1 MSKKLLVITL
11 IVLCGGLFSISALSK
26 NPFPENYQ
34 QNLDALL
41 EQVIKHNEPGALV
54 MVMDRGNIKYV
65 TSRGVTSL
73 DTMQLVTSETQF
85 RLASLSKPFTAYGI
99 YLLEQQGRLDTTF
112 PISTYIDNTPDSWR
126 HLTVKDL
133 LHNQSGINDIFSLL
147 SIKYNGYERASESL
161 EEVIEI
167 IKAQEKLNTIGKSK
181 PMLYSNSNYVLL
193 AHIIEQVTQ
202 QSFANWMLD
211 NVFKPLKMKNTYVFE
226 NDSSTT
232 QDIAK
237 GYWKENG
244 KFEATEHAYELHGAT
259 GVISTAEDLSRWFAF
274 LHQESSVAMK
284 LFEAPKS
291 HNFVGGMFAY
301 FGGEKAPLTLYLNA
315 KVAGYT
321 SSFYLNRDSNLA
333 TMVFSLNEDVQSIDL
348 ITRVDDAIW
357 YGKLPQPQRQTSVSP
372 LSDDELALYEGAY
385 LGSVSSET
393 DLDTNYFVQ
402 IASIGG
408 KLYEKADKDKYL
420 LNPVGYFQFRFA
432 HSPNM
437 QVSFFNEAPGEVM
450 AAFKVFENTYNRVEV
465 APPKSLLNSIEGTYY
480 NSALNTQ
487 LKVTVSA
494 AGKTTMHHQT
504 ADQAFELF
512 TIDQDEIYSHMLGGS
527 NITPIWHADEIKAL
541 SLADARAANVEFA
554 RVD

>member
-26 NPFPENYQ
+26 NPFPENYR

-41 EQVIKHNEPGALV
+41 EQTIKHDEPGVLV
-54 MVMDRGNIKYV
+54 MVMNGGNIEYV

-73 DTMQLVTSETQF
+73 DTMQPVTSDTQF

-99 YLLEQQGRLDTTF
+99 YLLEQQGHLDTTS
-112 PISTYIDNTPDSWR
+112 PISTYIDNTPVSWR

-161 EEVIEI
+161 EEIIEI

-202 QSFANWMLD
+202 QSFAIWMLE

-232 QDIAK
+232 QGLAK
-237 GYWKENG
+237 GYWKEDG
-244 KFEATEHAYELHGAT
+244 KFEAIRHTYELHGAT

-274 LHQESSVAMK
+274 LHQDSSVAMK

-291 HNFVGGMFAY
+291 HNFAGGMFAY
-301 FGGEKAPLTLYLNA
+301 FGAEETPLTLYLNA
-315 KVAGYT
+315 KVTGYT

-333 TMVFSLNEDVQSIDL
+333 TMVFSLNEDIQSIDL
-348 ITRVDDAIW
+348 INNVDDAIW
-357 YGKLPQPQRQTSVSP
+357 YGKLPQSEQQISATQI
-372 LSDDELALYEGAY
+372 SDDELALYEGAY
-385 LGSVSSET
+385 LGSASSET

-402 IASIGG
+402 IASIDG

-420 LNPVGYFQFRFA
+420 LNPIGYFQFRFA

-437 QVSFFNEAPGEVM
+437 QVSFFNEASGEVM
-450 AAFKVFENTYNRVEV
+450 AGFKVYENTYNRVEV
-465 APPKSLLNSIEGTYY
+465 APPMSLLNSIEGTYH
-480 NSALNTQ
+480 NSSLNTR

-494 AGKTTMHHQT
+494 GKVTMHHQT

-512 TIDQDEIYSHMLGGS
+512 TVNQDEIYSHMLGGS
-527 NITPIWHADEIKAL
+527 NITPIWHADEIIAL
-541 SLADARAANVEFA
+541 SLADARAANIEFA